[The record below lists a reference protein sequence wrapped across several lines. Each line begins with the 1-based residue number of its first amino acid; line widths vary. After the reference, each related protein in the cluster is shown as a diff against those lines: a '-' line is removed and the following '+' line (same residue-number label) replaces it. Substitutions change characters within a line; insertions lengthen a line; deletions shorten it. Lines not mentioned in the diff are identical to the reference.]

1 MRFLLLVD
9 HKNIHSDKETVIH
22 DVNPVQNEEHS
33 KSEVEEIIPEEK
45 KDDNSENTVNSSVDI
60 IENIGKEETPVEE
73 KKEEKTSVEEKK
85 EKEAPVEEKKE
96 KEAPVEEKK
105 EEEVPGEE
113 EKEKEAPVEEKKEEE
128 KVKQKI
134 TCPSKLKYPD
144 YSHNPEC
151 FKRKL

>member
-45 KDDNSENTVNSSVDI
+45 KDDNSENTVNSIVDI

-85 EKEAPVEEKKE
+85 EEEAPVEEK
-96 KEAPVEEKK
+96 
-105 EEEVPGEE
+105 
-113 EKEKEAPVEEKKEEE
+113 KEKEAPVEEKKEEE

>member
-105 EEEVPGEE
+105 EEE
-113 EKEKEAPVEEKKEEE
+113 

>member
-85 EKEAPVEEKKE
+85 EE
-96 KEAPVEEKK
+96 EAPVEEKK
-105 EEEVPGEE
+105 EE
-113 EKEKEAPVEEKKEEE
+113 EAPVEEKKEEE